1 MEIFAPFHR
10 NNGAEVRRFRLSVA
24 QCDEAHVWTDAQH
37 NALSLFAVDGSV
49 PTRTEITNLYFHS
62 RKRVAR
68 PPIMWEVAS
77 PLIRYALELAARNVV
92 RIVSERGANHSRIL
106 EGLVVCGGG

>member
-1 MEIFAPFHR
+1 
-10 NNGAEVRRFRLSVA
+10 
-24 QCDEAHVWTDAQH
+24 
-37 NALSLFAVDGSV
+37 
-49 PTRTEITNLYFHS
+49 
-62 RKRVAR
+62 
-68 PPIMWEVAS
+68 MWEVAS